1 MIVWLLDLQLP
12 MQSVP
17 TITNV
22 VRSNTAHGEVCLIQH
37 YVIKSVSDLRQI
49 GGLLRFHPKKNQ
61 KNLPATIK
69 LKCFKKTYSEKKKR

>member
-17 TITNV
+17 TIINV

-49 GGLLRFHPKKNQ
+49 GGLLRIHPKKLKQ
-61 KNLPATIK
+61 PARHYKTEM
-69 LKCFKKTYSEKKKR
+69 FKKT